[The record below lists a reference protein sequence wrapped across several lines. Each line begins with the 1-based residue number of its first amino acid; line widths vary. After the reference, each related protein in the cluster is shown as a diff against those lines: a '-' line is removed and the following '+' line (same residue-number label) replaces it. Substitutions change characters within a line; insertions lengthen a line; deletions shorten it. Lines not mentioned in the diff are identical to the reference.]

1 MRVFRLG
8 WLGGVCSVVVSVVA
22 CGVGCSA
29 PTAKPAAPPSE
40 RTVLLTDA
48 LLWSVPRKLGG
59 GDLAEWL
66 LVVDAGAES
75 AAVEQQLGHPS
86 FTTTMPK
93 DVERGPVETIDKQTG
108 RRVVRFNLKVV
119 AVSESSAT
127 VVVTYYSG
135 TRSASQS
142 RLELVPEAE
151 GWRVVSD
158 QVEWT
163 T

>member
-1 MRVFRLG
+1 MRVL
-8 WLGGVCSVVVSVVA
+8 LVVVSVLMCA
-22 CGVGCSA
+22 AGCASSA
-29 PTAKPAAPPSE
+29 PKPPAPPSE
-40 RTVLLTDA
+40 RTILLTDA

-59 GDLAEWL
+59 GDLAQWL
-66 LVVDAGAES
+66 LVVDAGADS
-75 AAVEQQLGHPS
+75 AAVAQQLGHPS

-93 DVERGPVETIDKQTG
+93 DVERGPVETIDTPTG